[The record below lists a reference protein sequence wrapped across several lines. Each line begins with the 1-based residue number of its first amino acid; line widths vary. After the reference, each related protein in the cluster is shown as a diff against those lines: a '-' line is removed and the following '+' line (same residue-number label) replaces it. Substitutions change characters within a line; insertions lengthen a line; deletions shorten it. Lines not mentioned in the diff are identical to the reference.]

1 MSFGKKHICI
11 IAAASV
17 LAGSGALLCA
27 CGNATDGN
35 IFTVMLPDGVGYSLN
50 GDAVRQVR
58 AGDSVVFDVSI
69 DDGYKF
75 VNASV
80 GKYEDGKLVL
90 ENVKYSV
97 TVDLVARL
105 STDIADIVNGTVT
118 VSSPVGGGLC
128 YGQPAEFEFVPNDNY
143 VIEELYIGGKP
154 IDFDRAADG
163 SVTVTQ
169 VYDEFVSLYAVCYGK
184 ECTITDGETDGGT
197 VTVTVENETVRYGD
211 TVKVSC
217 APDSEYKTAYIEIGG
232 EYIYGTEQ
240 YEFTVLGDT
249 FVTARFVGEDSAAI
263 VYDYNGAE
271 VSHSAMI
278 VDYAADGEFVYLQN
292 GYGVWTRDGYTLESW
307 NTESDGSG
315 ERHALGAMIVMPDR
329 DALGA
334 DKEFKLYAQYKKHTP
349 SEFFKFED
357 CAAHDG
363 SDGYRI
369 VSYSD
374 GGNNLSEVVIPDS
387 YNGKKVVAIGD
398 GAFDG
403 NAHIKSIVTT
413 AALEKIGARALGNMS
428 ALTELYL
435 FDSIRSFSDTALV
448 GTDLNKLHMNSATKR
463 IYDKILESNMVD
475 KQMLVKTSNRQK
487 IVTYSGCSIAK
498 GMCSEMFYD
507 NEMLKDYD
515 VIHMG
520 VHARF
525 GSGMFLKMTENY
537 LNAGDIVVLAF
548 ENYDHLWLTDEGMEL
563 VNAEQPWRLRHFESN
578 YDIYEE
584 YELADTKDINDIL
597 SALPVYVAARASDLD
612 SGRVYNTWPRRDM
625 MNEHGDYT
633 YFRANAEEGSLVEDV
648 ETLYPSMN
656 FLNGVDR
663 MNAWARPLI
672 ERGVRVCFIFP
683 PVYRY
688 KAYDDEV
695 NATLRREFLSE
706 LNARLEFPVL
716 GSIDDAAMPY
726 YCFNDW
732 INHPSTDG
740 TKEYTA
746 RFIRLLSAAVADGTV

>member
-1 MSFGKKHICI
+1 MRNIKRHLNIF
-11 IAAASV
+11 AAAG
-17 LAGSGALLCA
+17 LLLCGGALFSA
-27 CGNATDGN
+27 CGKASDDVY
-35 IFTVMLPDGVGYSLN
+35 FTVMLPEGVGYSLN
-50 GDAVRQVR
+50 GDAVVNVR
-58 AGDSVVFDVSI
+58 AGDRVVFDVEI
-69 DDGYKF
+69 NDGYEF
-75 VNASV
+75 VNSNA
-80 GKYEDGKLVL
+80 GRYDDGKLIL
-90 ENVKYSV
+90 DNVRYSV
-97 TVDLVARL
+97 TVDLAVRL

-118 VSSPVGGGLC
+118 VSSADDGELR
-128 YGQPAEFEFVPNDNY
+128 YGQPAVFEFMPNANY
-143 VIEELYIGGKP
+143 VIEELYVGGKP
-154 IDFDRAADG
+154 YDFSREADG

-169 VYDEFVSLYAVCYGK
+169 VYDEFVSLYAVCYGR
-184 ECTITDGETDGGT
+184 ECAVTSGEPDGGT
-197 VTVTVENETVRYGD
+197 VTVTAENDTVRYGD

-217 APDSEYKTAYIEIGG
+217 APDDAYKTAYIEVGG
-232 EYIYGTEQ
+232 EYVYDTEE
-240 YEFTVLGDT
+240 YSFTVQGDT
-249 FVTARFVGEDSAAI
+249 FITARFVSEDWSAV
-263 VYDYNGAE
+263 VYDYNGAD
-271 VSHSAMI
+271 VSHTAMT
-278 VDYAADGEFVYLQN
+278 VDYAADGEFFYLQN
-292 GYGVWTRDGYTLESW
+292 DNGAWTRDGYTLESW
-307 NTESDGSG
+307 NTEADGSG
-315 ERHALGAMIVMPDR
+315 ERHALGAMIAMPDR
-329 DALGA
+329 DSFGA
-334 DKEFKLYAQYKKHTP
+334 DKELKLYAQYKKHTP
-349 SEFFKFED
+349 SEYFEFEE
-357 CAAHDG
+357 CTSHDG
-363 SDGYRI
+363 SIGYEI

-374 GGNNLSEVVIPDS
+374 GGKNMSEVVIPDS
-387 YNGKKVVAIGD
+387 YNGKKVVAIGND
-398 GAFDG
+398 AFNG

-428 ALTELYL
+428 ELTDLYL

-475 KQMLVKTSNRQK
+475 KQMLVKTSERQK
-487 IVTYSGCSIAK
+487 IITYSGCSIAK

-507 NEMLKDYD
+507 DEMLKDYD

-525 GSGMFLKMTENY
+525 GSGMFLKMTDKY

-563 VNAEQPWRLRHFESN
+563 VNEEQPWRLRHFESN

-584 YELADTKDINDIL
+584 YELAESKDINDIL

-612 SGRVYNTWPRRDM
+612 NGRVYNTWPRRDM

-656 FLNGVDR
+656 FLNGVDKI
-663 MNAWARPLI
+663 NAWARPLM

-688 KAYDDEV
+688 KAYDDEA
-695 NATLRREFLSE
+695 NATLRREFLAE
-706 LNARLEFPVL
+706 LNSRLEFPVL

-740 TKEYTA
+740 TKEYTS
-746 RFIRLLSAAVADGTV
+746 RFIKLLSAAVSDGTV